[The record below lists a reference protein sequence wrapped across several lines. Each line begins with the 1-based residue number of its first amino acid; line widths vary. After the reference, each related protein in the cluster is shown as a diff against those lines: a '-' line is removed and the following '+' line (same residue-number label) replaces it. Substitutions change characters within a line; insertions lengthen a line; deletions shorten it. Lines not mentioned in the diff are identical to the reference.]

1 MKIRVIL
8 TTVWALWSL
17 SVSAA
22 QTSEVD
28 VDRAWGLLIGDVIT
42 VTATIPVQ
50 TDDLDLSSLPQTN
63 KRYGVWLYLQS
74 LQAHDNV
81 LTLRYQVTNVPK
93 QNQVVQTP
101 EFTITTL
108 GNEKLI
114 IPSTALSMGSL
125 LVATD
130 VDNVRDLTPKPEHQP
145 KLIDTSPL
153 QQRLLF
159 FVALT
164 FILAIV
170 WMVWHFG
177 WTFKNRKPFAKAVS
191 QISRLRWLPSK
202 QPNQAARL
210 LHAAFNETAGTTV
223 VQNNIDV
230 MLVNVP
236 WLAPLSDEITRFYQQ
251 SEQHF
256 FQRDAQQEPDLTRVL
271 QLAKKCRA
279 KEKLA

>member
-1 MKIRVIL
+1 
-8 TTVWALWSL
+8 
-17 SVSAA
+17 
-22 QTSEVD
+22 VD

-74 LQAHDNV
+74 LEAHDNV

-125 LVATD
+125 LAATD
-130 VDNVRDLTPKPEHQP
+130 EDNVRDLTPKPEHQP
-145 KLIDTSPL
+145 ELIDTSPL
-153 QQRLLF
+153 QKRLLF

-164 FILAIV
+164 LVLALV
-170 WMVWHFG
+170 WMIWHFG

-210 LHAAFNETAGTTV
+210 LHAAFNETAETTV

-256 FQRDAQQEPDLTRVL
+256 FQRDAQQEPDLTLVL